1 MIDWVIIGTWI
12 AFAGVMTP
20 ILITILSNARQNG
33 RLDHRVESLE
43 ASVLKNEM
51 EHTEIKN
58 LAYKT
63 DRTVS
68 KLEDLPD
75 SVQALSQ
82 KMDQVLILLGKERQE
97 YNHAQTRI

>member
-20 ILITILSNARQNG
+20 ILITILSTARQNG
-33 RLDHRVESLE
+33 RLDHRVETLE
-43 ASVLKNEM
+43 ASMIKNEV

-63 DRTVS
+63 DRMVS
-68 KLEDLPD
+68 KLEDLPE
-75 SVQALSQ
+75 SVHSLSE

-97 YNHAQTRI
+97 YNHVQTRV